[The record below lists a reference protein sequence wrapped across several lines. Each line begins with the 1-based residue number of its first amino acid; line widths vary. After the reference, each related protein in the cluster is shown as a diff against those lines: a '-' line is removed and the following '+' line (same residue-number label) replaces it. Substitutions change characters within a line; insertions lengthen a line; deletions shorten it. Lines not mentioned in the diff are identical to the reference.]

1 MRDKSTIIGGGV
13 LFLAAALIAM
23 SFFQTYYIGS
33 SGDGDLLWNAN
44 EVYLLIHGERRGY
57 CMSGLGYVAATL
69 KGFFGVIDSPD
80 DRRLFTEVIKI
91 TPSAIQRYE
100 IVGTFAFYTPRNQNI
115 YALHGQAMLSKRV
128 GTHFEEASPEEQQKV
143 EIATSVPMRDFTDV
157 NGWSARYSVTTKIH
171 DEYKIQVSGGPL
183 TLVVKTLNLTD
194 GEVSLDLV
202 RPDRSPETVYHRIGR
217 PRRVSKTE
225 YDKSFEKSE

>member
-44 EVYLLIHGERRGY
+44 EVYLLVHGERRGY
-57 CMSGLGYVAATL
+57 RMSGLGYAAATL
-69 KGFFGVIDSPD
+69 KGLFGVIDSPD
-80 DRRLFTEVIKI
+80 DRRLFTEVIQI
-91 TPSAIQRYE
+91 TPSAIRGDE
-100 IVGTFAFYTPRNQNI
+100 VVGTFAFYTPRNQNI
-115 YALHGQAMLSKRV
+115 YALHGQGMLSKWV
-128 GTHFEEASPEEQQKV
+128 GTHFEQASPEEQQKV

-157 NGWSARYSVTTKIH
+157 NGWSARYSVTTKIN

-202 RPDRSPETVYHRIGR
+202 RPGRSPETVYQRIGR
-217 PRRVSKTE
+217 PRRVSRTE
-225 YDKSFEKSE
+225 YDKSFEKPD